1 VGRVLGVDV
10 GTRRTGLAVSDV
22 LGITCRPLAVVK
34 AADTE
39 EVVRHIAAAALEHE
53 VEAVVV
59 GIPRSL
65 RGDRNAQ
72 LAHTESVVESLRETV
87 PMPVRT
93 WDERY
98 TTKMARRLV
107 RPGEELD
114 AVAAAFMLQNYLDA
128 QEKQS

>member
-1 VGRVLGVDV
+1 MGRVLGVDV

-39 EVVRHIAAAALEHE
+39 EVVRHIAAAAHEHE
-53 VEAVVV
+53 VEVVVV
-59 GIPRSL
+59 GVPRSL
-65 RGDRNAQ
+65 RGERNAQ
-72 LAHTESVVESLRETV
+72 LAHTETVVECLKEAV
-87 PMPVRT
+87 LMPVHT

-107 RPGEELD
+107 RPGDELD

-128 QEKQS
+128 QEK